1 MIGKIGLHVTANLVL
16 PGLGSALVVGGQVAA
31 DLIDIAKTIKALSDI
46 KKSGG
51 DYDDND
57 KRKAGYYATK
67 FVLLLAK

>member
-1 MIGKIGLHVTANLVL
+1 M
-16 PGLGSALVVGGQVAA
+16 AA